1 MYTYNICRL
10 CYRIIRLII
19 RFYEI
24 THLYIELWRYNSKL
38 LLTFVAFK
46 KNEVNLSQYTKEFS
60 YNLRLAYPIILGMLG
75 HTIVGIVD
83 NIMVGKL
90 GPTELAAV
98 SLGNSFVFIALSLGI
113 GFSTAI
119 TPLAAEADG
128 MNDIEE
134 GRSVFHHGLFLCTI
148 LGFTLFLIIFFFKPL
163 ISLMGQPD
171 IVVEMAKPYL
181 DIVAF
186 SLVPLIIYQAYKQ
199 FADGKSE
206 TKISMWATIIGN
218 VVNVIINYF
227 LIYGIWIFPKMGIVG
242 AGIGTIASRIV
253 MLAYIHYSLIRK
265 PKFHPYFEN
274 FSFKEIKKK
283 MLNKIINLGLPSA
296 MQMFFEVALFTGAI
310 WLSGVLGTT
319 SQAANQIALSL
330 ASLTFMFAMGLSVAV
345 MIRVGNQKGLMD
357 YVKLQLVA
365 RSIFLLAIL
374 LEVVFAAIFIIFHQY
389 LPQLFVDVNDMS
401 HIEETKE
408 VILIA
413 SQLLFVAAFFQ
424 ISDGIQVV
432 VLGALRGLQDVKVPM
447 YITFVAYWVIGFPI
461 SIYLGLYTDLKAIG
475 IWIGL
480 LAGLTA
486 AAIFLYIRFVRLTKK
501 LILVGDNNG
510 INK

>member
-1 MYTYNICRL
+1 M
-10 CYRIIRLII
+10 
-19 RFYEI
+19 
-24 THLYIELWRYNSKL
+24 
-38 LLTFVAFK
+38 
-46 KNEVNLSQYTKEFS
+46 NLSQYTKEFS

-98 SLGNSFVFIALSLGI
+98 SLGNSFVFIAMSLGI

-128 MNDIEE
+128 KNDIDE
-134 GRSVFHHGLFLCTI
+134 GRSVFHNGLFLCSI

-163 ISLMGQPD
+163 IAFMGQPD

-186 SLVPLIIYQAYKQ
+186 SLVPLIIFQGYKQ

-206 TKISMWATIIGN
+206 TKVSMWATIIGN
-218 VVNVIINYF
+218 IINVVINYF

-242 AGIGTIASRIV
+242 AAVGTIVSRIV
-253 MLAYIHYSLIRK
+253 MLIFIHYSLARK
-265 PKFHPYFEN
+265 PNFFPYFASFN
-274 FSFKEIKKK
+274 FTEIKKK
-283 MLNKIINLGLPSA
+283 MINKIINLGFPSS
-296 MQMFFEVALFTGAI
+296 MQMFFEVALFTAAV
-310 WLSGVLGTT
+310 WLSGLLGTT

-345 MIRVGNQKGLMD
+345 MIRVGNQKGQMN
-357 YVKLQLVA
+357 YVKLQIVA

-374 LEVVFAAIFIIFHQY
+374 LEIVFAMIFIVFHQY
-389 LPQLFVDVNDMS
+389 LPQIFVDVNDMS
-401 HIEETKE
+401 HIIETEE
-408 VILIA
+408 VISIA

-432 VLGALRGLQDVKVPM
+432 VLGALRGLQDVKIPM
-447 YITFVAYWVIGFPI
+447 YITFISYWIIGFPI

-486 AAIFLYIRFVRLTKK
+486 AAIFLYIRFARLTAK
-501 LILVGDNNG
+501 LILDSTDKS